1 MINLIQVPGSE
12 GPGARIKNPEDFLL
26 HGNKFKEFIS

>member
-1 MINLIQVPGSE
+1 MRNFIQVPGPKD
-12 GPGARIKNPEDFLL
+12 PGARIKNPKDFLL